1 VAGLV
6 VWREPGQTAIGILAW
21 LQALGRFELA
31 LLAGAAAVLLQFWF
45 SVHILRQ
52 NGRLMLRL
60 ETVEAQVGQQGDRPA
75 PPPPGLPVNTAAPD
89 FPLTALDGG
98 AVTLGSW
105 NDFGKPLVLVFS
117 ELECSLCDKLM
128 PEVAQWQ
135 KEFKDRIWI
144 GLISR
149 GSAEA
154 NRAKTT
160 KHQVENVLLQ
170 KDREVASAYLV
181 EGTPSAVL
189 VKGGLIASP
198 VAAGAEEIRNLVSR
212 ATLPPPVQK
221 GDLVPSLRLAD
232 LTGKSL
238 DLATLRGRLR
248 LLLFWNPSCGFCQ
261 RMLPDVRMWES
272 NPPHGAP
279 ELVIISSGSFDANL
293 QQGFRSRVLL
303 DPNFG
308 AGYVF
313 RSGGTPSAVLIDED
327 GRIASDVGVGAEEVF
342 ALTGSASAV
351 NGGSRSA

>member
-1 VAGLV
+1 
-6 VWREPGQTAIGILAW
+6 
-21 LQALGRFELA
+21 
-31 LLAGAAAVLLQFWF
+31 
-45 SVHILRQ
+45 
-52 NGRLMLRL
+52 MLRL